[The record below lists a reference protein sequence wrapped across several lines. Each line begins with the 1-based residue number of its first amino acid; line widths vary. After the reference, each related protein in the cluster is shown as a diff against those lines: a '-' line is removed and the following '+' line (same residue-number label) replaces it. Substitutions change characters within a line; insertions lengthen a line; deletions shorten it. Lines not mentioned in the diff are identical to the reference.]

1 MEQIFKRSFTRQK
14 VRHGDLGMSGIFFA
28 NTWITSGYRNYF
40 NGRVNVHVEA
50 RKPLLL
56 TWSVTQDRV
65 RPIFRQST
73 TFIDEFWK
81 WLTVREI
88 FPRNSVMFE
97 TSRDLRKLPS
107 LLAKFVDKAADSM
120 TALEAPNTR
129 KDETVPGQVTNANTA
144 GIKLKTIKNYSSLFC
159 LDLIWV

>member
-1 MEQIFKRSFTRQK
+1 MSNIFLRMRELPQDIEI
-14 VRHGDLGMSGIFFA
+14 R
-28 NTWITSGYRNYF
+28 

-73 TFIDEFWK
+73 TFVGEFWK
-81 WLTVREI
+81 WLTACEI
-88 FPRNSVMFE
+88 FPRNSVIFE
-97 TSRDLRKLPS
+97 TSRNLRKLPS

-129 KDETVPGQVTNANTA
+129 KDETVPCQVTNANTG
-144 GIKLKTIKNYSSLFC
+144 GIKHDNE
-159 LDLIWV
+159 